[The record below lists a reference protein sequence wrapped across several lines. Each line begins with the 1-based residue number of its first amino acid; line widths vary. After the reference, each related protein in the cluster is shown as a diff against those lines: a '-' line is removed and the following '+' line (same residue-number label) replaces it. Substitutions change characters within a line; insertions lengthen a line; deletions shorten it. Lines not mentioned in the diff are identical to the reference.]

1 MLYLVIAL
9 CVLGVLSAVLGLLG
23 SRGKADEAPLQEG
36 VSCNTCNGSN
46 SRCEQECMMEA
57 ATKAPEYFDDEELDR
72 YRGKP
77 SDQYAPDEVEEFA
90 DVLYTMRPE
99 EVAAWN
105 RSLLLRG
112 INLPD
117 ALKDEVIAFI
127 DETNNNA

>member
-23 SRGKADEAPLQEG
+23 SRGKSDEAPLQEG

-117 ALKDEVIAFI
+117 ALKDDVIAFI

>member
-23 SRGKADEAPLQEG
+23 SRGKSDEAPLQEG

-77 SDQYAPDEVEEFA
+77 SDSYSPDEVEEFA
-90 DVLYTMRPE
+90 DVLYTMHPE

>member
-23 SRGKADEAPLQEG
+23 SRGKADEAPLKEG

>member
-23 SRGKADEAPLQEG
+23 SRGKSDEPPLQEG

>member
-23 SRGKADEAPLQEG
+23 SRGKSDEAPLQEG

>member
-9 CVLGVLSAVLGLLG
+9 CVLGVLSAALGLLG
-23 SRGKADEAPLQEG
+23 SRGKEEESPLQEG
-36 VSCNTCNGSN
+36 LSCNTCNGSD

-77 SDQYAPDEVEEFA
+77 SDSYTPDEVEEFA
-90 DVLYTMRPE
+90 DVLYTMHPE

>member
-9 CVLGVLSAVLGLLG
+9 CVLGIVSAALGLLG
-23 SRGKADEAPLQEG
+23 SRGKENEPLLQEG
-36 VSCNTCNGSN
+36 PSCNTCNGN
-46 SRCEQECMMEA
+46 DSRCEQECMMEA

-77 SDQYAPDEVEEFA
+77 SDSYSPDEVEEFA

>member
-9 CVLGVLSAVLGLLG
+9 CVLGIVSAALGLLG
-23 SRGKADEAPLQEG
+23 SRGKENEPPLQEG
-36 VSCNTCNGSN
+36 PSCNTCNGN
-46 SRCEQECMMEA
+46 DSRCEQECMMEA

-77 SDQYAPDEVEEFA
+77 SDSYSPDEVEEFA